1 MKKTDL
7 ERLKAASLKN
17 QMKQAPT
24 PERFGRASGAV
35 LDRRERRKL
44 DQQRGLVPFAVK
56 LDGELVKEV
65 RALAEKRGADL
76 GEVVAELLRKALSN
90 SN

>member
-24 PERFGRASGAV
+24 PERFGKGSAAL
-35 LDRRERRKL
+35 LDRRERRRL
-44 DQQRGLVPFAVK
+44 DQARGLVPFAVK
-56 LDGELVKEV
+56 LDAELVKQIRE
-65 RALAEKRGADL
+65 LAEERRAEL
-76 GEVVAELLRKALSN
+76 GDVVAELLRKALAG
-90 SN
+90 

>member
-7 ERLKAASLKN
+7 ERLKAAHVKN

-24 PERFGRASGAV
+24 PERFGKGSAAV

-44 DQQRGLVPFAVK
+44 DQARGVVPFAVK
-56 LDGELVKEV
+56 LDGELVRQV
-65 RALAEKRGADL
+65 RALAEERQADL
-76 GEVVAELLRKALSN
+76 NDVCADLLQKGLAA
-90 SN
+90 

>member
-7 ERLKAASLKN
+7 ERLKAANIRN
-17 QMKQAPT
+17 QMKQAPL
-24 PERFGRASGAV
+24 PERFGKGSGAV

-44 DQQRGLVPFAVK
+44 DQARGLVPFAVK

-65 RALAEKRGADL
+65 RALAAARGVEL
-76 GEVVAELLRKALSN
+76 GEVVAELLRKGLDA
-90 SN
+90 